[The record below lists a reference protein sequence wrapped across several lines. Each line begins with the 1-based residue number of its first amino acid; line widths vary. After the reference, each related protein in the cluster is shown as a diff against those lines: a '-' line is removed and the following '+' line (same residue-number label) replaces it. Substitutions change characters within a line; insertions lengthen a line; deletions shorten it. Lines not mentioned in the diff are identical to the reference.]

1 MTDAV
6 LWIVLA
12 GALVVGEVLTLT
24 TVAGLLAGGAVA
36 AFAVALLTDSVPVQ
50 LGVFAAV
57 SSLLLVLVR
66 PLAVRQRAGRELPGG
81 VVGAVAVVVQAVEA
95 GGGQVRL
102 NGELWRARPE
112 VDSDVLAVGSRV
124 LVHAVDGA
132 TVLVYPVDPV
142 PPAPDVPLS

>member
-142 PPAPDVPLS
+142 PPAHDVPLS